1 VTVGDQMAGRRWWPP
16 DSGPG
21 YVPTDSHLDELL
33 RYEDSGAELVDVAE
47 TRPWRLRAVGYVL
60 AISAV
65 TYTLTRAGGLAVPFT
80 LILAVVTAGILVRRA
95 VRLVH
100 EPLWLRAADLVRPPG
115 GRRRIELSGWYEGD
129 DGMVAAVR
137 RWDRRLDWG
146 STDPDR
152 FNHTVPPRIGELV
165 DERLRQ
171 RHSLTRTS
179 DPARARALLGEEI
192 WAFLHK
198 PATHVP
204 TPREIAAVVT
214 QMEKL

>member
-1 VTVGDQMAGRRWWPP
+1 MTVGDPAAARRWWPP
-16 DSGPG
+16 DTSPG

-33 RYEDSGAELVDVAE
+33 RYEESGAELVDVPE
-47 TRPWRLRAVGYVL
+47 TRPWRLRAAGFVL
-60 AISAV
+60 ATSAV
-65 TYTLTRAGGLAVPFT
+65 AYTLSRAGGLALPIG
-80 LILAVVTAGILVRRA
+80 LILAVVAAAVLVRRA
-95 VRLVH
+95 LKLIH

-115 GRRRIELSGWYEGD
+115 GHRRIELSGWYEGD
-129 DGMVAAVR
+129 DGMAAAVR

-171 RHSLTRTS
+171 RHSLTRAS

-192 WAFLHK
+192 WAFLHE

-204 TPREIAAVVT
+204 TPREIAVLVT
-214 QMEKL
+214 RMEKL